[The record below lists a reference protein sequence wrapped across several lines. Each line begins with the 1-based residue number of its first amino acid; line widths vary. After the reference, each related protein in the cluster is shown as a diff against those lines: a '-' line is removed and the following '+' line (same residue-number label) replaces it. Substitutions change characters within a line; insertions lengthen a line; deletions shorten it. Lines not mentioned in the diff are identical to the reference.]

1 MDAASLIAKARKVR
15 DDSVAEVTPPLAALP
30 DPLPKNVMGVF
41 EDVLTDEEIK
51 ITSYDPPQLLQAI
64 REKLYSSETVT
75 RAFLRRAALAQKLT
89 NCITELL
96 PARAIARAK
105 YLDSL
110 PSPIGPLHG
119 LPISIKEHHGMQD
132 CETNGSYVAWIKE
145 PRTGNVSVNDTL
157 FEAGCVFYARTT
169 QPQAIMHLETST
181 NIYGTTTNPWNTDL
195 TSGGSSGGESA
206 LVACRGSVLG
216 LGGDIGGSVRCP
228 AANTG
233 VYGFKPTPGRMGR
246 MGSHS
251 AVAGQEGVFSTEGPL
266 STSRSGIELL
276 MSTYFSYEPWVRETS
291 LVPLP
296 WRAVNLPPK
305 LKIAI
310 MWDDGVVRPHPP
322 ITRALKETKEKLE
335 AAGMEVVEWKP
346 EGHDECWNLTQA
358 LYYED
363 GGRTVENLITS
374 GGETLLPLTEWLIK
388 GNDNVKYRTVEDVWD
403 LKVKRNDYRNKY
415 NSLWLS
421 TGSTD
426 SHPVD
431 AILCPTGPGA
441 APPHGNAK
449 YWSYTSQ
456 WNMLEYPGVVFPV
469 TCVDQEVDIE
479 ETSYVPRNDQDKF
492 NWELYKRE
500 RYVDA
505 PIGLQIVTRRWED
518 EKCLAILKEVEQAMG
533 RA

>member
-15 DDSVAEVTPPLAALP
+15 DDSIAEVTPALAGLP
-30 DPLPKNVMGVF
+30 DPLPKNVTGVYR
-41 EDVLTDEEIK
+41 DVLTEEEIK
-51 ITSYDPPQLLQAI
+51 ITSYDAPELLLAL
-64 REKLYSSETVT
+64 REKVFSCETVT

-110 PSPIGPLHG
+110 PAPVGAFHG

-132 CETNGSYVAWIKE
+132 CETNGGYVAWIQE
-145 PRTGNVSVNDTL
+145 PKTGNVSVNDIL
-157 FEAGCVFYARTT
+157 YEAGCVFYARTT
-169 QPQAIMHLETST
+169 QPQAVMHLETST

-206 LVACRGSVLG
+206 LVACRGSILG
-216 LGGDIGGSVRCP
+216 IGGDIGGSIRCP
-228 AANTG
+228 AANVG
-233 VYGFKPTPGRMGR
+233 VYGFKPTPGRMGKV
-246 MGSHS
+246 GSHA
-251 AVAGQEGVFSTEGPL
+251 AVSGQEGIISTEGPL
-266 STSRSGIELL
+266 ATSRSGIELL
-276 MSTYFSYEPWVRETS
+276 MSTYLSYEPWVRETA

-296 WRAVNLPPK
+296 WRPVTLPPK

-310 MWDDGVVRPHPP
+310 LWDDGIVKPHPP
-322 ITRALKETKEKLE
+322 ITRALKEVKQKLE
-335 AAGMEVVEWKP
+335 AAGMDVVDWKP

-363 GGRTVENLITS
+363 GGKAVKDLIAR
-374 GGETLLPLTEWLIK
+374 GGEPLLPLTDWLINN
-388 GNDNVKYRTVEDVWD
+388 NDNVKYRSVEEVWD
-403 LKVKRNDYRNKY
+403 LKSKRNNYRNRY
-415 NSLWLS
+415 NALWLA
-421 TGSTD
+421 TGATD
-426 SHPVD
+426 AHPVD
-431 AILCPTGPGA
+431 AILCPAGPGP

-469 TCVDQEVDIE
+469 TAVDPRTDVE
-479 ETSYVPRNDQDKF
+479 ETAYVPRNDQDRF
-492 NWELYKRE
+492 NWELYQRE

-505 PIGLQIVTRRWED
+505 PVSLQIVTRRWED
-518 EKCLAILKEVEQAMG
+518 EKCLAVLKEMEKAMG
-533 RA
+533 RE